1 MFPVCY
7 NTPYMKSSSTS
18 LVLKHLLLDLLREIL
33 FLPVWWFTI
42 GLARMVVWCGSSI
55 RHAAETTGLTL
66 WAKNLFVPMYGE
78 TSVSGKLIS
87 FFIRLVM
94 VIARGVATFVW
105 MLVVIALFVAYVL
118 VFPLSILG
126 IFYHGLGM
134 TFV

>member
-1 MFPVCY
+1 
-7 NTPYMKSSSTS
+7 MKPSQSS
-18 LVLKHLLLDLLREIL
+18 LVLKHLLLDLVREIL

-55 RHAAETTGLTL
+55 KHAAETTGLTL

-78 TSVSGKLIS
+78 TSFSGKLIS

-94 VIARGVATFVW
+94 VIARGIATCVW
-105 MLVVIALFVAYVL
+105 MLIALGLFIAYL
-118 VFPLSILG
+118 FLLPLTILG

-134 TFV
+134 VFV

>member
-1 MFPVCY
+1 
-7 NTPYMKSSSTS
+7 MKSSSSS
-18 LVLKHLLLDLLREIL
+18 LVLKHLLLDLVREIL

-42 GLARMVVWCGSSI
+42 GLAQMVLWCGHSVK
-55 RHAAETTGLTL
+55 HAAETTGLTI

-87 FFIRLVM
+87 FFVRLIM

-105 MLVVIALFVAYVL
+105 MFVVVGVFIAYLL
-118 VFPLSILG
+118 LLPLAILG

-134 TFV
+134 VFV